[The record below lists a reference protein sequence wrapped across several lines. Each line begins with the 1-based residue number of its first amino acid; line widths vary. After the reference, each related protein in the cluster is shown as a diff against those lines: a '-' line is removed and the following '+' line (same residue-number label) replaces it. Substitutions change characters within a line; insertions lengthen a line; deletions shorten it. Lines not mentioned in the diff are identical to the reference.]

1 MAKELYYY
9 TTGWCNPC
17 QTLGPIME
25 DVAKQIPVRKQN
37 IDYIDPAI
45 LTAANV
51 RSVPT
56 VILVE
61 NGQELRRFT
70 GVKSFNQIIDWLNY
84 GN

>member
-1 MAKELYYY
+1 MRELFYY
-9 TTGWCNPC
+9 TAPWCNPC

-37 IDYIDPAI
+37 IDYIDPAV
-45 LTAANV
+45 LQAANV

-56 VILVE
+56 IILVE

-70 GVKSFNQIIDWLNY
+70 GLRSHSQIINWLNE
-84 GN
+84 G

>member
-9 TTGWCNPC
+9 TAEWCNPC
-17 QTLGPIME
+17 QTLGPIMDE
-25 DVAKQIPVRKQN
+25 VKRQIPVRKQN
-37 IDYIDPAI
+37 IDYVDPAI
-45 LTAANV
+45 VAAANV

-61 NGQELRRFT
+61 NGQEVRRFS
-70 GVKSFNQIIDWLNY
+70 GVKSYNQIIDWLNY